1 MNFRGFAALF
11 LISACFLTVYGV
23 SLIYSKY
30 DQLQSAPT
38 EMKKRNLISEIT
50 HFKRSSISGREWE
63 IYASKAFVYA
73 DKSIELANFAFKLL
87 NKNHIY
93 SIAGESAALVLSDTE
108 LSNFKAEG
116 NISIIGEEHNLKAF
130 TQVLTLVDKSK
141 ALMEQEVLVELPNVL
156 IKSLKAEINFA
167 ESKVSFSGNV
177 WSKINH

>member
-1 MNFRGFAALF
+1 MFFNCLWCEFNLFQIRSTSECPYRNEKKKPNIRNHAL
-11 LISACFLTVYGV
+11 
-23 SLIYSKY
+23 
-30 DQLQSAPT
+30 Q
-38 EMKKRNLISEIT
+38 
-50 HFKRSSISGREWE
+50 RSSISGREWE

-116 NISIIGEEHNLKAF
+116 NLSIISDEHNLKAF

-141 ALMEQEVLVELPNVL
+141 ALMEQEVVVELPNVL